1 MYSFAIKTTPN
12 IILNPNISYVVFGWA
27 LYANYFIYAAGNLNF
42 GIDLR
47 IYEPWNIN
55 HFICLS
61 WWIYLEL
68 NYIFIRGQ

>member
-47 IYEPWNIN
+47 TLKYQSFYLFVMVNI
-55 HFICLS
+55 FRI
-61 WWIYLEL
+61 EL
-68 NYIFIRGQ
+68 YFY